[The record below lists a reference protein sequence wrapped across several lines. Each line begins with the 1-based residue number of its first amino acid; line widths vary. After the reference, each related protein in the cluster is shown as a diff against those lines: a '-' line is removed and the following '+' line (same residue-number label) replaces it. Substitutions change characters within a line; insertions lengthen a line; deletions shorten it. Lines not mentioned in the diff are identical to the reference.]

1 MDEEL
6 FGLFREVKSL
16 DLLKKYAKKLDK
28 KYSERITELYR
39 ELLEYEILRS
49 MGRMDYQKIVK
60 YLKSLCEVEGGEK
73 VAIELVEKW
82 RGEYKN
88 RRALLDELGKFERW
102 LRF

>member
-6 FGLFREVKSL
+6 FGLLRDAKSL
-16 DLLKKYAKKLDK
+16 DLLKKYAKKLDE
-28 KYSERITELYR
+28 KYSERITELYK
-39 ELLEYEILRS
+39 ELLEYEMLRS
-49 MGRMDYQKIVK
+49 MGRMDYQRIVK
-60 YLKSLCEVEGGEK
+60 YLKSLCDVESGER